1 MKRKLTKAD
10 RAQCIWLLREAK
22 KILKTENVFMVCGA
36 LYRVSE
42 KYRDDEKLHQNWMYL
57 NKWIYENL
65 EGCISYSHWLRIKHP
80 KLLAVPQSILIEQ
93 LLIARLAWVDWMIN
107 ELEAGK

>member
-1 MKRKLTKAD
+1 MKRRLTKQD

-22 KILKTENVFMVCGA
+22 KILKAKSVFMVCGA
-36 LYRVSE
+36 LYKVNE
-42 KYRDDEKLHQNWMYL
+42 KYCDEKLHKNWMYL

-80 KLLAVPQSILIEQ
+80 KLFAVPQSVLIKQ
-93 LLIARLAWVDWMIN
+93 LLIARFAWLDWMIN
-107 ELEAGK
+107 ELENGR